1 MAKGFRASH
10 AAVFLRVGSLGL
22 VFLGLVAL
30 IGCQGFSS
38 GKPADQQQQ
47 SGVLVLGTA
56 SLDFGTV
63 TEGTSKTLTAT
74 VSNAGTASVT
84 ISSVAIS
91 SQYFS
96 LSGPSLPITIAAGQN
111 STMSLVFT
119 PNAAGAFSAT
129 VSVTSNAS
137 NVSTTLSLSGTG
149 VANGQLA
156 VSPTSQSFG
165 SVAMGSQFNQTV
177 TLTNNGASTVSISQV
192 SATGSGFKLSG
203 VTTPI
208 ALNTSQ
214 STTFTVAFAPQSIA
228 AASGSVTIT
237 SNASNPTLT
246 IPLSGSGVAAGALG
260 SSPTSLAFG
269 SVQVGNNQALSG
281 TVTNTGGSS
290 VTISQAGISGT
301 GFTWSGMTTP
311 VTLGAGQSASFSASF
326 TPQSA
331 GSASGSVMITSNA
344 SNPTLTI
351 PLSGSGVAAGALGS
365 SPTSLAFGS
374 VQVGNNQALSG
385 IVTNTGGSSVTI
397 SQAGISGTGF
407 TLSGM
412 TTPVTLGAG
421 QSASFGVSFTPQSAG
436 SASGSVMITSNASNP
451 TLTIPLSGSG
461 TAAVGQLTVTPSTL
475 AAGSVVVGT
484 SGTASGSLNASGASV
499 TVTAASTNNSQFNV
513 GGLALP
519 ITIPAGQSAPFT
531 VTFSPLVDG
540 AASGAL
546 TFTSNAQSST
556 ATETLTGTGTPA
568 PTHTV
573 NLSWSASSSPDIL
586 GYNIYRAVYVS
597 SCGSYSK
604 INGSTLDTV
613 ATYSDTS
620 VTDGTNYCYA
630 TTAVNSSNEESGYS
644 NIVPDVQIPVP

>member
-56 SLDFGTV
+56 SLEFGTV

-74 VSNAGTASVT
+74 VSNAGTASVK

-111 STMSLVFT
+111 STISLVFT

-156 VSPTSQSFG
+156 VNPTSQSFG

-228 AASGSVTIT
+228 AASGSVMIM
-237 SNASNPTLT
+237 SNASNPALT
-246 IPLSGSGVAAGALG
+246 IPLSGTGVAAGALG

-269 SVQVGNNQALSG
+269 SL
-281 TVTNTGGSS
+281 
-290 VTISQAGISGT
+290 
-301 GFTWSGMTTP
+301 
-311 VTLGAGQSASFSASF
+311 
-326 TPQSA
+326 
-331 GSASGSVMITSNA
+331 
-344 SNPTLTI
+344 
-351 PLSGSGVAAGALGS
+351 
-365 SPTSLAFGS
+365 
-374 VQVGNNQALSG
+374 QVGNNQALSG

-436 SASGSVMITSNASNP
+436 SASGNVMITSNASNP

-475 AAGSVVVGT
+475 VAGSVVVGT

-531 VTFSPLVDG
+531 VTFSPLVNG

>member
-56 SLDFGTV
+56 SLEFGTV

-111 STMSLVFT
+111 STISLVFT

-156 VSPTSQSFG
+156 VNPTSQSFG

-228 AASGSVTIT
+228 AASGSVMIM
-237 SNASNPTLT
+237 SNASNPALT
-246 IPLSGSGVAAGALG
+246 IPLSGTGVAAGALG

-269 SVQVGNNQALSG
+269 SL
-281 TVTNTGGSS
+281 
-290 VTISQAGISGT
+290 
-301 GFTWSGMTTP
+301 
-311 VTLGAGQSASFSASF
+311 
-326 TPQSA
+326 
-331 GSASGSVMITSNA
+331 
-344 SNPTLTI
+344 
-351 PLSGSGVAAGALGS
+351 
-365 SPTSLAFGS
+365 
-374 VQVGNNQALSG
+374 QVGNNQALSG

-436 SASGSVMITSNASNP
+436 SASGSVMIMSNASNPTLTIPLSGTGVAAGALGSSPTSLAFGSLQVGNNQALSGIVTNTGGSSVTISQAGISGTGFTLSGMTTPVTLGAGQSASFGVSFTPQSAGSASGNVMITSNASNP

-475 AAGSVVVGT
+475 VAGSVVVGT

-531 VTFSPLVDG
+531 VTFSPLVNG

>member
-228 AASGSVTIT
+228 AASGSVT
-237 SNASNPTLT
+237 
-246 IPLSGSGVAAGALG
+246 
-260 SSPTSLAFG
+260 
-269 SVQVGNNQALSG
+269 
-281 TVTNTGGSS
+281 
-290 VTISQAGISGT
+290 
-301 GFTWSGMTTP
+301 
-311 VTLGAGQSASFSASF
+311 
-326 TPQSA
+326 
-331 GSASGSVMITSNA
+331 ITSNA

>member
-1 MAKGFRASH
+1 MTTP
-10 AAVFLRVGSLGL
+10 VTLG
-22 VFLGLVAL
+22 
-30 IGCQGFSS
+30 
-38 GKPADQQQQ
+38 
-47 SGVLVLGTA
+47 
-56 SLDFGTV
+56 
-63 TEGTSKTLTAT
+63 
-74 VSNAGTASVT
+74 
-84 ISSVAIS
+84 
-91 SQYFS
+91 
-96 LSGPSLPITIAAGQN
+96 AGQ
-111 STMSLVFT
+111 SASFGVSFT
-119 PNAAGAFSAT
+119 PQSAGS
-129 VSVTSNAS
+129 
-137 NVSTTLSLSGTG
+137 
-149 VANGQLA
+149 
-156 VSPTSQSFG
+156 
-165 SVAMGSQFNQTV
+165 
-177 TLTNNGASTVSISQV
+177 
-192 SATGSGFKLSG
+192 
-203 VTTPI
+203 
-208 ALNTSQ
+208 
-214 STTFTVAFAPQSIA
+214 
-228 AASGSVTIT
+228 ASGSVMIM

-246 IPLSGSGVAAGALG
+246 IPLSGTGVAAGALG

-269 SVQVGNNQALSG
+269 SL
-281 TVTNTGGSS
+281 
-290 VTISQAGISGT
+290 
-301 GFTWSGMTTP
+301 
-311 VTLGAGQSASFSASF
+311 
-326 TPQSA
+326 
-331 GSASGSVMITSNA
+331 
-344 SNPTLTI
+344 
-351 PLSGSGVAAGALGS
+351 
-365 SPTSLAFGS
+365 
-374 VQVGNNQALSG
+374 QVGNNQALSG

-436 SASGSVMITSNASNP
+436 SASGNVMITSNASNP

-475 AAGSVVVGT
+475 VAGSVVVGT

-531 VTFSPLVDG
+531 VTFSPLVNG

>member
-56 SLDFGTV
+56 SLEFGTV

-111 STMSLVFT
+111 STISLVFT

-156 VSPTSQSFG
+156 VNPTSQSFG

-228 AASGSVTIT
+228 AASGSVMIM
-237 SNASNPTLT
+237 SNASNPALT
-246 IPLSGSGVAAGALG
+246 IPLSGTGVAAGALG

-269 SVQVGNNQALSG
+269 SL
-281 TVTNTGGSS
+281 
-290 VTISQAGISGT
+290 
-301 GFTWSGMTTP
+301 
-311 VTLGAGQSASFSASF
+311 
-326 TPQSA
+326 
-331 GSASGSVMITSNA
+331 
-344 SNPTLTI
+344 
-351 PLSGSGVAAGALGS
+351 
-365 SPTSLAFGS
+365 
-374 VQVGNNQALSG
+374 QVGNNQALSG

-436 SASGSVMITSNASNP
+436 SASGNVMITSNASNP

-475 AAGSVVVGT
+475 VAGSVVVGT

-499 TVTAASTNNSQFNV
+499 TVTAATTNNSQFSV

-531 VTFSPLVDG
+531 VTFSPLVNG

>member
-56 SLDFGTV
+56 SLEFGTV

-111 STMSLVFT
+111 STISLVFT

-156 VSPTSQSFG
+156 VNPTSQSFG

-228 AASGSVTIT
+228 AASGSVMIM
-237 SNASNPTLT
+237 SNASNPALT
-246 IPLSGSGVAAGALG
+246 IPLSGTGVAAGALG

-269 SVQVGNNQALSG
+269 SL
-281 TVTNTGGSS
+281 
-290 VTISQAGISGT
+290 
-301 GFTWSGMTTP
+301 
-311 VTLGAGQSASFSASF
+311 
-326 TPQSA
+326 
-331 GSASGSVMITSNA
+331 
-344 SNPTLTI
+344 
-351 PLSGSGVAAGALGS
+351 
-365 SPTSLAFGS
+365 
-374 VQVGNNQALSG
+374 QVGNNQALSG
-385 IVTNTGGSSVTI
+385 IVTNAGGSSVTI

-436 SASGSVMITSNASNP
+436 SASGNVMITSNASNP

-475 AAGSVVVGT
+475 VAGSVVVGT

-531 VTFSPLVDG
+531 VTFSPLVNG

-556 ATETLTGTGTPA
+556 ATGTLTGTGTPA

>member
-56 SLDFGTV
+56 SLEFGTV

-111 STMSLVFT
+111 STISLVFT

-156 VSPTSQSFG
+156 VNPTSQSFG

-228 AASGSVTIT
+228 AASGSVMIM
-237 SNASNPTLT
+237 SNASNPALT
-246 IPLSGSGVAAGALG
+246 IPLSGTGVAAGALG

-269 SVQVGNNQALSG
+269 SL
-281 TVTNTGGSS
+281 
-290 VTISQAGISGT
+290 
-301 GFTWSGMTTP
+301 
-311 VTLGAGQSASFSASF
+311 
-326 TPQSA
+326 
-331 GSASGSVMITSNA
+331 
-344 SNPTLTI
+344 
-351 PLSGSGVAAGALGS
+351 
-365 SPTSLAFGS
+365 
-374 VQVGNNQALSG
+374 QVGNNQALSG
-385 IVTNTGGSSVTI
+385 IVTNAGGSSVTI

-436 SASGSVMITSNASNP
+436 SASGNVMITSNASNP

-475 AAGSVVVGT
+475 VAGSVVVGT

>member
-10 AAVFLRVGSLGL
+10 AAVFLRAGSLGL
-22 VFLGLVAL
+22 IFLGLVAL

-56 SLDFGTV
+56 SLDFSTV

-129 VSVTSNAS
+129 VSVTSNTS

-156 VSPTSQSFG
+156 VNPTSQSFG
-165 SVAMGSQFNQTV
+165 SVALGSQFNQTV

-228 AASGSVTIT
+228 AASGSVMIT

-246 IPLSGSGVAAGALG
+246 IPLSGTGVAAGALG

-269 SVQVGNNQALSG
+269 SLQVGNNQALSG
-281 TVTNTGGSS
+281 SLTNTGGSS
-290 VTISQAGISGT
+290 VTISQVGISGT
-301 GFTWSGMTTP
+301 GFTLSGMTTP

-331 GSASGSVMITSNA
+331 GSASGSVTITSNA

-351 PLSGSGVAAGALGS
+351 PLSGTGVAAGALGS

-374 VQVGNNQALSG
+374 VQVGNNEALSET
-385 IVTNTGGSSVTI
+385 VTNTGGSSVTI

-499 TVTAASTNNSQFNV
+499 TVTAATTNNSQFNV

-519 ITIPAGQSAPFT
+519 ITIPAGQSASFT

-604 INGSTLDTV
+604 INGTTLDTV

-644 NIVPDVQIPVP
+644 NIVSDVQIPAP

>member
-56 SLDFGTV
+56 SLEFGTV

-111 STMSLVFT
+111 STISLVFT

-156 VSPTSQSFG
+156 VNPTSQSFG

-228 AASGSVTIT
+228 AASGSVMIM
-237 SNASNPTLT
+237 SNASNPALT
-246 IPLSGSGVAAGALG
+246 IPLSGTGVAAGALG

-269 SVQVGNNQALSG
+269 SL
-281 TVTNTGGSS
+281 
-290 VTISQAGISGT
+290 
-301 GFTWSGMTTP
+301 
-311 VTLGAGQSASFSASF
+311 
-326 TPQSA
+326 
-331 GSASGSVMITSNA
+331 
-344 SNPTLTI
+344 
-351 PLSGSGVAAGALGS
+351 
-365 SPTSLAFGS
+365 
-374 VQVGNNQALSG
+374 QVGNNQALSG
-385 IVTNTGGSSVTI
+385 IVTNAGGSSVTI

-436 SASGSVMITSNASNP
+436 SASGNVMITSNASNPTLAIPLSGTGVAAGALGSSPTSLAFGSVQVGNNQALSGSVTNTGGSSVTISQAGISGTGFTLSGMTTPVTLGAGQSASFGVSFTPPSAGSASGSVMITSNASNP

-475 AAGSVVVGT
+475 VAGSVVVGT

-531 VTFSPLVDG
+531 VTFSPLVNG

>member
-56 SLDFGTV
+56 SLEFGTV

-74 VSNAGTASVT
+74 VSNAGTASVK

-111 STMSLVFT
+111 STISLVFT

-156 VSPTSQSFG
+156 VNPTSQSFG

-228 AASGSVTIT
+228 AASGSVMIM
-237 SNASNPTLT
+237 SNASNPALT
-246 IPLSGSGVAAGALG
+246 IPLSGTGVAAGALG

-269 SVQVGNNQALSG
+269 SL
-281 TVTNTGGSS
+281 
-290 VTISQAGISGT
+290 
-301 GFTWSGMTTP
+301 
-311 VTLGAGQSASFSASF
+311 
-326 TPQSA
+326 
-331 GSASGSVMITSNA
+331 
-344 SNPTLTI
+344 
-351 PLSGSGVAAGALGS
+351 
-365 SPTSLAFGS
+365 
-374 VQVGNNQALSG
+374 QVGNNQALSG
-385 IVTNTGGSSVTI
+385 IVTNAGGSSVTI

-475 AAGSVVVGT
+475 VAGSVVVGT

>member
-56 SLDFGTV
+56 SLEFGTV

-111 STMSLVFT
+111 STISLVFT

-156 VSPTSQSFG
+156 VNPTSQSFG

-228 AASGSVTIT
+228 AASGSVMIM
-237 SNASNPTLT
+237 SNASNPALT
-246 IPLSGSGVAAGALG
+246 IPLSGTGVAAGALG

-269 SVQVGNNQALSG
+269 SL
-281 TVTNTGGSS
+281 
-290 VTISQAGISGT
+290 
-301 GFTWSGMTTP
+301 
-311 VTLGAGQSASFSASF
+311 
-326 TPQSA
+326 
-331 GSASGSVMITSNA
+331 
-344 SNPTLTI
+344 
-351 PLSGSGVAAGALGS
+351 
-365 SPTSLAFGS
+365 
-374 VQVGNNQALSG
+374 QVGNNQALSG
-385 IVTNTGGSSVTI
+385 IVTNAGGSSVTI

-436 SASGSVMITSNASNP
+436 SASGNVMITSNASNP

-475 AAGSVVVGT
+475 VAGSVVVGT

-531 VTFSPLVDG
+531 VTFSPLVNG

>member
-47 SGVLVLGTA
+47 SGVLVLGTV

-63 TEGTSKTLTAT
+63 TEGSSKTLTAT

-111 STMSLVFT
+111 STISLVFT

-156 VSPTSQSFG
+156 VNPTSQSFG

-228 AASGSVTIT
+228 AASGSVMIM
-237 SNASNPTLT
+237 SNASNPALT
-246 IPLSGSGVAAGALG
+246 IPLSGTGVAAGALG

-269 SVQVGNNQALSG
+269 SL
-281 TVTNTGGSS
+281 
-290 VTISQAGISGT
+290 
-301 GFTWSGMTTP
+301 
-311 VTLGAGQSASFSASF
+311 
-326 TPQSA
+326 
-331 GSASGSVMITSNA
+331 
-344 SNPTLTI
+344 
-351 PLSGSGVAAGALGS
+351 
-365 SPTSLAFGS
+365 
-374 VQVGNNQALSG
+374 QVGNNQALSG
-385 IVTNTGGSSVTI
+385 IVTNAGGSSVTI

-436 SASGSVMITSNASNP
+436 SASGNVMITSNASNP

-475 AAGSVVVGT
+475 VAGSVVVGT

-531 VTFSPLVDG
+531 VTFSPLVNG

-586 GYNIYRAVYVS
+586 GYNIYRSVYVS

>member
-56 SLDFGTV
+56 SLEFGTV

-111 STMSLVFT
+111 STISLVFT

-156 VSPTSQSFG
+156 VNPTSQSFG

-228 AASGSVTIT
+228 AASGSVMIM
-237 SNASNPTLT
+237 SNASNPALT
-246 IPLSGSGVAAGALG
+246 IPLSGTGVAAGALG

-269 SVQVGNNQALSG
+269 SL
-281 TVTNTGGSS
+281 
-290 VTISQAGISGT
+290 
-301 GFTWSGMTTP
+301 
-311 VTLGAGQSASFSASF
+311 
-326 TPQSA
+326 
-331 GSASGSVMITSNA
+331 
-344 SNPTLTI
+344 
-351 PLSGSGVAAGALGS
+351 
-365 SPTSLAFGS
+365 
-374 VQVGNNQALSG
+374 QVGNNQALSG

-436 SASGSVMITSNASNP
+436 SASGNVMITSNASNP

-475 AAGSVVVGT
+475 VAGSVVVGT

-531 VTFSPLVDG
+531 VTFSPLVNG